1 MAHLAFRLIAF
12 SLLCVIAT
20 LPEFSHAAPSL
31 DAVALPR
38 RSAAQLGVALGDIL
52 EVSPD
57 PAMVRL
63 RRVRVAVVWDPPEH
77 PADVVRRDLVIQF
90 HLPTLEALLD
100 RHDVVDRV
108 IVRIANSA
116 RAEQVRD
123 ELNGIGRGY
132 EAYTAAELARQTS
145 RSFVVISQF
154 HRAIALI
161 TMLASGIFLVTL
173 MSLKL
178 TELRREIGA
187 LRLLGVGRRTIL
199 LTVLG
204 LGAVVAVVGT
214 VIGVG
219 MGAVL
224 VAGINRYYQLLFAA
238 QLRFAFIT
246 PGTLQVVALA
256 GVLVGIG
263 AAMVVGVR
271 LVRGHPLDQVGR

>member
-1 MAHLAFRLIAF
+1 MTHLAFRLIAF

-57 PAMVRL
+57 PAMVRPQ
-63 RRVRVAVVWDPPEH
+63 RVRVAVVWDPPEH

-132 EAYTAAELARQTS
+132 EAYTAAELARATS
-145 RSFVVISQF
+145 RSFAVISQF

-178 TELRREIGA
+178 TELRREIGV

-224 VAGINRYYQLLFAA
+224 VAGINRYYQLLFAT

>member
-1 MAHLAFRLIAF
+1 VAQAAFRLIAV
-12 SLLCVIAT
+12 SLLCVVAT
-20 LPEFSHAAPSL
+20 LPDFSHAAPSL

-38 RSAAQLGVALGDIL
+38 RSAAQLGVTLGDLL

-57 PAMVRL
+57 PGMVRPQ
-63 RRVRVAVVWDPPEH
+63 RVRVAVVWDPPEH
-77 PADVVRRDLVIQF
+77 PADVVRGDLVIQF
-90 HLPTLEALLD
+90 HLSTLEALLD
-100 RHDVVDRV
+100 RHDLVDRV
-108 IVRIANSA
+108 VVRVAQSA
-116 RAEQVRD
+116 RAEEVRD

-132 EAYTAAELARQTS
+132 EAYTAADLARQTS
-145 RSFVVISQF
+145 RAFVVISQF

-204 LGAVVAVVGT
+204 LGVVVAIAGT

-219 MGAVL
+219 LGAVL
-224 VAGINRYYQLLFAA
+224 VVGINKYYQPLFATH
-238 QLRFAFIT
+238 LRFAFIT
-246 PGTLQVVALA
+246 AGTLQVVALA

-263 AAMVVGVR
+263 VAMVVGVR